1 MELLNDLNS
10 EAMAAFSR
18 PSHVR
23 KSGLSEISTSDEV
36 IEYMKQLRQKLL
48 LRTRKVSRLTT
59 NRVSFE
65 LSEEQIKIIVSMLP
79 DEVIQNSWS
88 SEIRRFEGAMVSL
101 DISGFTDLSEKYQQI
116 ENGASKLSMMLNS
129 YLGTMVVSILTTNL

>member
-1 MELLNDLNS
+1 MELLNDLNA
-10 EAMAAFSR
+10 EANCR
-18 PSHVR
+18 PSCAKR
-23 KSGLSEISTSDEV
+23 SMLSENSTSDEV

-48 LRTRKVSRLTT
+48 MRTRKVSRLTT

-65 LSEEQIKIIVSMLP
+65 LSDEQIKIIVSMLP

-88 SEIRRFEGAMVSL
+88 NEIRRFEGAMVSL

-129 YLGTMVVSILTTNL
+129 YLGTMVVSIVITNF